1 MTSRTEQ
8 IVIRSIIVT
17 ASAALVAWFFTC
29 LATRDVSWLA
39 IVIGI
44 VGSAVVVGA
53 PVWALVRYVP
63 QLVRLIRS
71 PRA

>member
-1 MTSRTEQ
+1 MSNRTEQ

-17 ASAALVAWFFTC
+17 ASAVLVAWFVTC
-29 LATRDVSWLA
+29 LATRDVGWFA
-39 IVIGI
+39 IVIGV
-44 VGSAVVVGA
+44 VGAAVVVGA

-71 PRA
+71 PHA